1 FAISHVASNAFSM
14 LFSSHN
20 NVSSKSNITDFNII
34 LSSFI
39 IYLIFLFL
47 LYYGIYNLSLS
58 PSFFILIEESYF
70 VMNLS
75 LLNLK
80 RSILYVIISSNA
92 FSMLFSSHNNVS
104 SKSNITD
111 FNIILSSFIIYLIF
125 LFLLYY
131 GIYNLSLS
139 PSFFILIEESYF
151 VMNLSLLN
159 LKRSILYVIIC

>member
-1 FAISHVASNAFSM
+1 ILILLTYSYVSYLGYISSSDILTFFSNSLGSILYLLAAISHVASNAFSM

-20 NVSSKSNITDFNII
+20 HVSSKSNITDFNII

-80 RSILYVIISSNA
+80 RS
-92 FSMLFSSHNNVS
+92 
-104 SKSNITD
+104 
-111 FNIILSSFIIYLIF
+111 
-125 LFLLYY
+125 
-131 GIYNLSLS
+131 
-139 PSFFILIEESYF
+139 
-151 VMNLSLLN
+151 
-159 LKRSILYVIIC
+159 

>member
-1 FAISHVASNAFSM
+1 
-14 LFSSHN
+14 
-20 NVSSKSNITDFNII
+20 
-34 LSSFI
+34 
-39 IYLIFLFL
+39 
-47 LYYGIYNLSLS
+47 
-58 PSFFILIEESYF
+58 
-70 VMNLS
+70 
-75 LLNLK
+75 
-80 RSILYVIISSNA
+80 

-159 LKRSILYVIIC
+159 LKRSILYVIICYRFLFLKFFNLFNFCLFLLFIESI

>member
-1 FAISHVASNAFSM
+1 M

-80 RSILYVIISSNA
+80 RSILYVII
-92 FSMLFSSHNNVS
+92 FYILLFYNFV
-104 SKSNITD
+104 
-111 FNIILSSFIIYLIF
+111 IYLNVIY
-125 LFLLYY
+125 LCFLLYV
-131 GIYNLSLS
+131 
-139 PSFFILIEESYF
+139 FI
-151 VMNLSLLN
+151 
-159 LKRSILYVIIC
+159 